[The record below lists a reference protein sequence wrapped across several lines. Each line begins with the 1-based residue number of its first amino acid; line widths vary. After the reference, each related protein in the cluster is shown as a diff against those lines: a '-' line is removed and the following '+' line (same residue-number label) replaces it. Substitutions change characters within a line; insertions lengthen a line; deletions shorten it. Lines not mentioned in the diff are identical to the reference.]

1 MAGYEVDM
9 LWRPQRLVAELD
21 GLAYHSDFEH
31 DRERDAELLAAGLR
45 VVRVTWRRL
54 TRAEQREAA
63 RFGALLSG

>member
-21 GLAYHSDFEH
+21 GRAYHEGFER
-31 DRERDAELLAAGLR
+31 DRERDADLLAAGLR

-54 TRAEQREAA
+54 TSAEPREAA
-63 RFGALLSG
+63 RFKTLLA